1 MAGKKPKKLSFYTGA
16 ALGCDQFATLATFDG
31 KGHPAEPSGD
41 YSFDVFNSTTG
52 SWRHVV
58 IGKDSGECVTGWAP
72 DGRAQAVAINRDGLV
87 IFDDSRAR
95 EEQPYVDPEI
105 PLASDGMTVASI
117 AGRLYAIGGAG
128 HFFWRD
134 PDSNWTVLDPAFFKA
149 EAFSMSGVDLSMR
162 LGGITTYEEYDNL
175 SYDEE
180 LKLSDIY
187 DEYTATF
194 YTITGTG
201 HDNLYLA
208 GPEGRM
214 LHFDGQRISKI
225 DSGVKT
231 GLTSARV
238 APDGTVYVCGA
249 RGGSV
254 ILAGDKNR
262 GFAPV
267 LQMPEGQL
275 YAYKMALLG
284 PALYIADVSEKTGG
298 LYKWSG
304 GQLTRIVVPGA
315 AHPVPIWQVDVADG
329 VLWALEAKALNR
341 FDGATWERFES
352 PFV

>member
-41 YSFDVFNSTTG
+41 YSFDVFDRPTG
-52 SWRHVV
+52 SWRQVV
-58 IGKDSGECVTGWAP
+58 NGKEHGEDMAAWHPG
-72 DGRAQAVAINRDGLV
+72 GRPQAAVINRLGTVLL
-87 IFDDSRAR
+87 DDFPIRL
-95 EEQPYVDPEI
+95 EQPYPDARSRGAAI
-105 PLASDGMTVASI
+105 GAIGN
-117 AGRLYAIGGAG
+117 RLYAIGDGG

>member
-16 ALGCDQFATLATFDG
+16 ALGGDQFATLATFDG

-58 IGKDSGECVTGWAP
+58 NGKNSGESVTGWAP

-87 IFDDSRAR
+87 IFDDSPAR

-117 AGRLYAIGGAG
+117 AGRLYAIGGGG
-128 HFFWRD
+128 HIFWRD
-134 PDSNWTVLDPAFFKA
+134 AGSGWTVLDPEFFKA
-149 EAFSMSGVDLSMR
+149 DAFSMSGVDLSMR
-162 LGGITTYEEYDNL
+162 LGGIATYEEYDNL
-175 SYDEE
+175 TFEEE
-180 LKLSDIY
+180 LRLMELHS
-187 DEYTATF
+187 EYTATF

-208 GPEGRM
+208 GPDGRM
-214 LHFDGQRISKI
+214 LHFDGQRISKL
-225 DSGVKT
+225 DSGVKNP
-231 GLTSARV
+231 LTSARI
-238 APDGTVYVCGA
+238 ASDGTVYVCGA
-249 RGGSV
+249 RGGAV
-254 ILAGDKNR
+254 ILAGDRNR

-267 LQMPEGQL
+267 LQMPESQF
-275 YAYKMALLG
+275 YPYKMAFLG
-284 PALYIADVSEKTGG
+284 PDLYIADVSEKTGG
-298 LYKWSG
+298 LYKLTD
-304 GQLTRIVVPGA
+304 GQLTRVSVPGA
-315 AHPVPIWQVDVADG
+315 ADPVPVWQVDVADG

-341 FDGATWERFES
+341 FDGTTWERFES

>member
-41 YSFDVFNSTTG
+41 YSFDVFDRPTG
-52 SWRHVV
+52 SWRQVV
-58 IGKDSGECVTGWAP
+58 NGKEHGEDMAAWHPG
-72 DGRAQAVAINRDGLV
+72 GRPQAAVINRLGTVLL
-87 IFDDSRAR
+87 DDFPIRL
-95 EEQPYVDPEI
+95 EQPYPDARSRGAAI
-105 PLASDGMTVASI
+105 GAIGN
-117 AGRLYAIGGAG
+117 RLYAIGDGG

-134 PDSNWTVLDPAFFKA
+134 AGSGWTVLDPEFFKA
-149 EAFSMSGVDLSMR
+149 DAFSTNLVTLRMR
-162 LGGITTYEEYDNL
+162 LGGVASREEFA
-175 SYDEE
+175 
-180 LKLSDIY
+180 KLSFQEEQRLRTLY
-187 DEYTATF
+187 KEYTATF
-194 YTITGTG
+194 YTLTGSG

-214 LHFDGQRISKI
+214 LHFDGTRINKI

-231 GLTSARV
+231 PLTSARI

-254 ILAGDKNR
+254 ILAGDSR
-262 GFAPV
+262 QGFAPV
-267 LQMPEGQL
+267 LQMPENQF
-275 YAYKMALLG
+275 YPYKMAFLG
-284 PALYIADVSEKTGG
+284 SDLYIADVSDKTGG

-329 VLWALEAKALNR
+329 VLWVLEAKALNR
-341 FDGATWERFES
+341 FDGTIWERFES

>member
-16 ALGCDQFATLATFDG
+16 ALGRDQFATLATFDG

-134 PDSNWTVLDPAFFKA
+134 PDSNWTVLDPEFFKA
-149 EAFSMSGVDLSMR
+149 DAFSTNLVTLRMR
-162 LGGITTYEEYDNL
+162 LGGVASREEFA
-175 SYDEE
+175 
-180 LKLSDIY
+180 KLSFQEEQRLRTLY
-187 DEYTATF
+187 KEYTATF
-194 YTITGTG
+194 YTLTGSG

-214 LHFDGQRISKI
+214 LHFDGTRINKI

-231 GLTSARV
+231 PLTSARI

-254 ILAGDKNR
+254 ILAGDSR
-262 GFAPV
+262 QGFAPV
-267 LQMPEGQL
+267 LQMPENQF
-275 YAYKMALLG
+275 YPYKMAFLG
-284 PALYIADVSEKTGG
+284 SDLYIADVSDKTGG

-329 VLWALEAKALNR
+329 VLWVLEAKALNR
-341 FDGATWERFES
+341 FDGTIWERFES